1 MQDQV
6 METVEVFF
14 LNKSVRLLQPKTGF
28 RTSFDSVM
36 LASACPVKEGERV
49 LDMGCGVGGASL
61 CVLQRI
67 SDCHVSGIDMQ
78 SSYVELAQQNAKLNG
93 HEDSADYFVGDIRDY
108 DVERADHR
116 YDHIICNPPYMERG
130 AHLISPD
137 KGKAIASG
145 HLDDDMDVS
154 VWVKAGL
161 RLLKSGGSITFI
173 HRADMMADILNAFGK
188 SFGAAEIIPLWPKTG
203 VSSKRVIIRAVKDRK
218 SPLSLHAGLIVHN
231 DDGSYTYKAEQILR
245 DAAFID
251 DVLGL

>member
-1 MQDQV
+1 
-6 METVEVFF
+6 METVEVSF
-14 LNKSVRLLQPKTGF
+14 LNKTVRLLQPENGF

-36 LASACPVKEGERV
+36 LASACPVKEDESV

-61 CVLQRI
+61 CLLQRVP
-67 SDCHVSGIDMQ
+67 SCNVNGIDIQ
-78 SSYVELAQQNAKLNG
+78 PDYVELAVQNAKLNNRS
-93 HEDSADYFVGDIRDY
+93 DNASYFHGDIREY
-108 DVERADHR
+108 DVESPDKRFDHV
-116 YDHIICNPPYMERG
+116 ICNPPYMESG

-145 HLDDDMDVS
+145 HLEEDMDVS

-173 HRADMMADILNAFGK
+173 HRADMMAEILSAFGK
-188 SFGAAEIIPLWPKTG
+188 SFGKVQILPLWPKEG

-218 SPLSLHAGLIVHN
+218 SPLSLHAGLIVHESN
-231 DDGSYTYKAEQILR
+231 GDYTEKANQILR
-245 DAAFID
+245 DARSMD